1 MPGRIRALEA
11 NSPLITNSI
20 LNRDYKNRVQSH
32 ARIQEF
38 LPGGGGG
45 GGPGPTVRKQLFLFG
60 PQHCDFPGGPDPLL
74 PSGSAHERSGPE
86 VIKLFSYST
95 QLSMKPIQLINVNN
109 LICPKCQ
116 QSLAF

>member
-45 GGPGPTVRKQLFLFG
+45 GVQARLSENSSFFLVLNIVIFQEVRTPYYPL
-60 PQHCDFPGGPDPLL
+60 DPLMNVQ
-74 PSGSAHERSGPE
+74 GPR
-86 VIKLFSYST
+86 L
-95 QLSMKPIQLINVNN
+95 
-109 LICPKCQ
+109 
-116 QSLAF
+116 